1 MARPRQ
7 KRVIQQPPKVKGFN
21 PLGYYSSKNSSI
33 KLNLEEF
40 ECIRLLDFEGL
51 SQEEAAEFM
60 HVSRPT
66 LTRIYE
72 KARIKIAK
80 TLIDGNQLLIEGGD
94 FVFKENWYLCLQC
107 HSKFNSPEKQSFTPA
122 LFVQVRRLK
131 LLEKDDICHT
141 HKKQKHQ
148 RPHIKAVCAFS
159 ILCYFLL
166 NNKGGVLHR

>member
-107 HSKFNSPEKQSFTPA
+107 HSKFNSPEKTELYSCPLCTS
-122 LFVQVRRLK
+122 
-131 LLEKDDICHT
+131 
-141 HKKQKHQ
+141 KK
-148 RPHIKAVCAFS
+148 IKT
-159 ILCYFLL
+159 I
-166 NNKGGVLHR
+166 GEG